1 MYGKNASIQHVKW
14 NSLEC
19 KCNQI
24 IYIFICHK
32 EVISCSNNFYKLK
45 AVKKGVALFKMASV
59 KKVLKSK
66 GAAKKWLQWYR
77 LIKTIQVNLC
87 CLIPASLR
95 ISTKFTWIVL
105 IKFLPSTY
113 TIAAISWPSPLI
125 SQLFFILAIL
135 NRAASFF
142 TARLFLSILLIF
154 VI

>member
-19 KCNQI
+19 KCDQI

-32 EVISCSNNFYKLK
+32 EVISCSTNFYKLK

-59 KKVLKSK
+59 KSK
-66 GAAKKWLQWYR
+66 GAAKKWLRWYR

-95 ISTKFTWIVL
+95 ISTKFTWIVF
-105 IKFLPSTY
+105 IKIFAINLYHRSHFL
-113 TIAAISWPSPLI
+113 AIPFDFTT
-125 SQLFFILAIL
+125 FFILAIL

-142 TARLFLSILLIF
+142 TARLFLSIYYLFL
-154 VI
+154 